1 VRVSVRA
8 LQDMRNGYQ
17 QVTVKFIV
25 KGDAPDEVLRDI
37 VEQSRRRSAV
47 YDVITNGVNVD
58 IDVEVA

>member
-1 VRVSVRA
+1 MRVSVRA

-58 IDVEVA
+58 IDVDVA